1 MKFLQVFL
9 KFQLSYQI
17 LNKILIFFN
26 ELNIL
31 IYYFFIKKIEIKKSF
46 LKIIIHIIIIFI
58 NIY

>member
-26 ELNIL
+26 DLNIL